1 MSGAICRSTRRRI
14 VFSEE
19 YLRLT
24 VLTFER
30 HLGRTVTMDEAR
42 EIAENTLAWMEWI
55 ADGEIAVTSGESSA
69 IVKS

>member
-1 MSGAICRSTRRRI
+1 MKPVTCRSTRRRF

-30 HLGRTVTMDEAR
+30 HLGRSVTMDEAR

-55 ADGEIAVTSGESSA
+55 IDGETAVTSGESPA
-69 IVKS
+69 IIPS

>member
-1 MSGAICRSTRRRI
+1 MRDVVCRTTRRRI
-14 VFSEE
+14 VLSEE

-30 HLGRTVTMDEAR
+30 QYGRTVTMDEAR

-55 ADGEIAVTSGESSA
+55 ADGESAVTSAKSSA
-69 IVKS
+69 TV

>member
-1 MSGAICRSTRRRI
+1 MNGAVCRSTRRPI
-14 VFSEE
+14 VLSEE

-24 VLTFER
+24 VLVFER

-55 ADGEIAVTSGESSA
+55 ADGETAVTSAGSSA
-69 IVKS
+69 IVKG